1 MTEETGPRKASA
13 ASADD
18 QRTSHEATG
27 DQRTGDPSAGVLS
40 IRVPGDKSVSQR
52 ALILAAMAD
61 GESRIRGLLRGADP
75 VATGRALQALGVEI
89 DGLEGPAA
97 SPVRVRGRGLR
108 SWDEPATV
116 LDLANSG
123 TGARLIAGALAA
135 QPLSAVLTGDASLV
149 RRPMERV
156 AEPLRQMGASI
167 EYLDQHGRLPLRVRG
182 GDLRPISHRT
192 RVASAQ
198 VKSAVLLAGV
208 GAGTGAEVVE
218 PRRSRDHTE
227 RMLSAMGVAV
237 EEGERDGA
245 WAVSVAPPPARL
257 PPLDMT
263 VPGDFSSA
271 AFFLA
276 WSALAGTAARS
287 APAHAGAKG
296 IVVRGVGL
304 SRTRTGLLSVLERMG
319 TSVHVSA
326 KASLGGE
333 PAGDVRVESPGEL
346 RAVEVGPAEAPATI
360 DELPVVAVLAARADG
375 VTRITGAAELRVK
388 ESDRIS
394 ALVSNLRR
402 IGVEADELPDG
413 LEVEGARR
421 PLAGRVRCFGDH
433 RVAMAFGVLGATP
446 GCKIEVDD
454 PSVVDVSFP
463 GFWRL
468 LEQVAGPSR
477 AS

>member
-1 MTEETGPRKASA
+1 MTTKARPPA
-13 ASADD
+13 ASA
-18 QRTSHEATG
+18 
-27 DQRTGDPSAGVLS
+27 PSTAAHDGPAPA

-52 ALILAAMAD
+52 ALILAATAH
-61 GESRIRGLLRGADP
+61 GESRIHGLLRSADP

-89 DGLEGPAA
+89 DALEGPAEA
-97 SPVRVRGRGLR
+97 PVRVRGTGLR
-108 SWDEPATV
+108 SWSEPTAA

-123 TGARLIAGALAA
+123 TGARLLAGALAA
-135 QPLSAVLTGDASLV
+135 QPLSAVLAGDASLV

-156 AEPLRQMGASI
+156 AGPLRRMGASI
-167 EYLDQHGRLPLRVRG
+167 SYLDQHGRLPLRIRG
-182 GDLRPISHRT
+182 GELRPISHHA

-227 RMLSAMGVAV
+227 RMLSAMGVDV
-237 EEGERDGA
+237 EEAERDGG
-245 WAVSVAPPPARL
+245 WAVRVASPPARL
-257 PPLDMT
+257 APLEMT

-276 WSALAGTAARS
+276 WAALAGTAGRS
-287 APAHAGAKG
+287 GPAPAGARAL
-296 IVVRGVGL
+296 VVRGVGL
-304 SRTRTGLLSVLERMG
+304 SRTRTGLLGVLERMG
-319 TSVHVSA
+319 ASVNVSSA
-326 KASLGGE
+326 ASLGGE
-333 PAGDVRVESPGEL
+333 PAGDVRVEAAGEL
-346 RAVEVGPAEAPATI
+346 RAVEVGAAEALASI
-360 DELPVVAVLAARADG
+360 DELPVVAALAARAHG

-394 ALVSNLRR
+394 ALVGNLRR
-402 IGVEADELPDG
+402 IGVAADELPDG
-413 LEVEGARR
+413 LEVEGTRR

-446 GCKIEVDD
+446 GCEIEVDA
-454 PSVVDVSFP
+454 PSVADVSFP

-468 LEQVAGPSR
+468 LEEVAGSGR
-477 AS
+477 AP

>member
-1 MTEETGPRKASA
+1 MT
-13 ASADD
+13 
-18 QRTSHEATG
+18 
-27 DQRTGDPSAGVLS
+27 AGVTA

-52 ALILAAMAD
+52 ALILAAMAH

-89 DGLEGPAA
+89 EGLEGPAA

-108 SWDEPATV
+108 SWNQPATA

-123 TGARLIAGALAA
+123 TGARLLTGALAA
-135 QPLSAVLTGDASLV
+135 QPLSAVLSGDASLV

-156 AEPLRQMGASI
+156 AEPLRRMGASI
-167 EYLDQHGRLPLRVRG
+167 DYLDQRGRLPMRVTG

-208 GAGTGAEVVE
+208 GGGTGAEVVE

-237 EEGERDGA
+237 EEAGRDGA
-245 WAVSVAPPPARL
+245 WSVRVAPPPARL
-257 PPLDMT
+257 TPLDMA

-276 WSALAGTAARS
+276 WAALAAAAPRS
-287 APAHAGAKG
+287 GSAQAGAKG
-296 IVVRGVGL
+296 LVVRGVGL
-304 SRTRTGLLSVLERMG
+304 SPTRTGLLGVLERMG
-319 TSVHVSA
+319 ASVSVSA
-326 KASLGGE
+326 RTSLGGE
-333 PAGDVRVESPGEL
+333 PAGDVRVEPGGEL
-346 RAVEVGPAEAPATI
+346 RAVEVGAAEAPATI
-360 DELPVVAVLAARADG
+360 DELPVVAALAARAEG

-388 ESDRIS
+388 ESDRIA

-402 IGVEADELPDG
+402 IGVEAEELPDG